1 MAKKFKFSFNPKE
14 KNVWQ
19 VFYRGR
25 SKHCFPCRRYEYI
38 YLHMRKL
45 LAGIGT
51 WDKHSSKRSLAISV
65 SRDTKNKC
73 ATATFKNKGMFAVG
87 RFLNPPNPSVLLQAL
102 FVNLTVMSVYHIVIY
117 CILNQSTSM
126 FLNVVLASF
135 RSWTAICLTQR
146 CPAVAARLSAV
157 WGSTW
162 LDSLLS
168 WTAFSLDSAPVPDIA
183 DHKFKQV

>member
-1 MAKKFKFSFNPKE
+1 MF
-14 KNVWQ
+14 
-19 VFYRGR
+19 GR
-25 SKHCFPCRRYEYI
+25 FFTEVAPNIFMNTYI
-38 YLHMRKL
+38 C
-45 LAGIGT
+45 T
-51 WDKHSSKRSLAISV
+51 CESSWLESGHEINIAVIKSHKRSLAISV

-146 CPAVAARLSAV
+146 CPAVATRLSAV

-183 DHKFKQV
+183 DHKFKEV